1 MNEASDNIRKKK
13 LVVGVRQQQRRMK
26 LAAEQMLAATSD
38 PNTINDPQPV
48 IAIPELV
55 DDPVQQH
62 TPDINSIGEN
72 VINLVD
78 GACPYA
84 SEHYSSAEKIEEDN
98 CFSDADSYQ
107 AFDDD
112 DGEQACELLS
122 DMQTLLSSDEEQI
135 DKEKVEENARMK
147 SSLAEWA
154 IQCNIPR
161 SHVNNLL
168 RRLKSDYGL
177 NLPIDSRTLLK
188 TMRSKPNLR
197 SVMPGQYAHF
207 GLAKGLLTL
216 FSYHK
221 IDSAVTKIQI
231 IIHVDGIPISKSS
244 GSQFWPILCS
254 IHGYKESKVVIIGI
268 YHGLKKPA
276 NVNDFLSDFVCEA
289 IKVLQE
295 GLKYDGRVLEV
306 QIAALVGDVWL

>member
-1 MNEASDNIRKKK
+1 MMLQNCQDQFEAANSIP
-13 LVVGVRQQQRRMK
+13 
-26 LAAEQMLAATSD
+26 ATSD
-38 PNTINDPQPV
+38 PNTIIDTQPV
-48 IAIPELV
+48 IAIPELG

-72 VINLVD
+72 AFNFVD
-78 GACPYA
+78 GARPDA
-84 SEHYSSAEKIEEDN
+84 SEPYSSADTTEEDN
-98 CFSDADSYQ
+98 FSSDADSYQ

-112 DGEQACELLS
+112 DGEEACELLS
-122 DMQTLLSSDEEQI
+122 DMQSLLSSDEEQI

-168 RRLKSDYGL
+168 RRLKSDCGL

-188 TMRSKPNLR
+188 TMRSKPSLSN
-197 SVMPGQYAHF
+197 VFPGQYAHF

-216 FSYHK
+216 LSYHN
-221 IDSAVTKIQI
+221 IDSTVTKVRFIV
-231 IIHVDGIPISKSS
+231 HVDGIPISKSS

-254 IHGYKESKVVIIGI
+254 IHGYEEIKVVIIGI
-268 YHGLKKPA
+268 YHGFKKPT
-276 NVNDFLSDFVCEA
+276 NVNDFLYDFVCEA
-289 IKVLQE
+289 TKVL
-295 GLKYDGRVLEV
+295 
-306 QIAALVGDVWL
+306 